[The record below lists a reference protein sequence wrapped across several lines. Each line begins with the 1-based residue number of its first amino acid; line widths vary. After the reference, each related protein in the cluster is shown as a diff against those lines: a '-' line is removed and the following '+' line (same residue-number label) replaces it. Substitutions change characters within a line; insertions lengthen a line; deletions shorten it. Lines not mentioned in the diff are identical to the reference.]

1 MTFKKTYWL
10 ALTKSRVDDTK
21 VVDAFLYLNCSSNRS
36 KQSAK
41 TSHHL
46 FYTTDILKVTF
57 RQHCRLEPDLA
68 GGWGASW
75 GPPPG
80 GERWWPREGFAGPA
94 PCSPSVTQFYHLCI
108 CIHTSTDVNKTLPC
122 SLSWG
127 TGRTHLKHHHY
138 VVWCSW
144 FHVLMRQLTFN
155 VVWGVSLKN
164 LHADFASNGVTD
176 QSELGGSWNQPLE
189 QCNFVLY
196 LGLQVVRGRWN
207 TGTLVS
213 INNDSSSWHGAGH
226 NAGLNTFLTR
236 KTEFQTP
243 IVKIPFLFRIKWYW

>member
-1 MTFKKTYWL
+1 MIE
-10 ALTKSRVDDTK
+10 
-21 VVDAFLYLNCSSNRS
+21 
-36 KQSAK
+36 KQ
-41 TSHHL
+41 
-46 FYTTDILKVTF
+46 
-57 RQHCRLEPDLA
+57 CPWLEPDLA

-80 GERWWPREGFAGPA
+80 GGRWWPRGEFAGPA

-108 CIHTSTDVNKTLPC
+108 CIHTSTDVDKTLPY

-196 LGLQVVRGRWN
+196 LGLQVVRGRCN

-236 KTEFQTP
+236 KTDYQTQ